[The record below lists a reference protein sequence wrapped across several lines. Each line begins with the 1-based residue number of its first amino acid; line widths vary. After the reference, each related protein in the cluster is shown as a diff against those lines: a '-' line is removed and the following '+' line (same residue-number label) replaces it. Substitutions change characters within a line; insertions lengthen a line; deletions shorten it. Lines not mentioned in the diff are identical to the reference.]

1 MQSFLIGLQFLTRI
15 QLQKQTVWTEESF
28 GRSVRY
34 FPLVG
39 LVLGI
44 CYGLAAFA
52 MAIVPQVY
60 GFHFPEHI
68 RTFILM
74 LLPVILTGGIHCD
87 GFMDTVDGIFSGR
100 DRERMLEIMKDS
112 RAGSFGVV
120 AMILLLLGNYAALLD
135 MPAEWLTSAM
145 VVMPVIGRLMMA
157 GVVSC
162 CKYARPEGIGK
173 AFAQYNNARS
183 FLWVLMYSLV
193 LVSFLSVAGLIAIF
207 ACGIFTAIFCYFI
220 DKKLGGVTGYVYGAV
235 CILNELLVLYVYV
248 IIGCVFVR

>member
-162 CKYARPEGIGK
+162 CKYARPEGIGNSCR
-173 AFAQYNNARS
+173 QGSLRS
-183 FLWVLMYSLV
+183 YYGEVNGVFPCKGEK
-193 LVSFLSVAGLIAIF
+193 SVHIRILDGQAAGLSGNSGIAGR
-207 ACGIFTAIFCYFI
+207 AEYF
-220 DKKLGGVTGYVYGAV
+220 
-235 CILNELLVLYVYV
+235 
-248 IIGCVFVR
+248 